1 MNSFQ
6 RALIGE
12 EGVNLRK
19 LKLTSAIV
27 LFVVSFVL
35 VSASQTKSE
44 RYNLRGEVLGK
55 DPAKNEITVKH
66 SDIPGFMPAMTM
78 PFNVKSPSV
87 FQELQPGD
95 KIAAEV
101 VVAADGGDYWL
112 ENVRITDRSG
122 RKAAK
127 APAPPHPIAVGE
139 SVPNLP
145 LTNQDG
151 KAFRLSDFK
160 GKAVLLTF
168 IYTRC
173 PMPNFCPRLSSQFAR
188 IHNDLKKTPDDYR
201 KTHLLSISFDPKYD
215 TAPVL
220 RKYGLAYL
228 DNDPSG
234 FAHWDFASTTP
245 GDLRRL
251 ANAFGLEYI
260 EEDKQISHT
269 MNIVLIAPDGT
280 VARYWSTAWTAA
292 ELEKALREQA
302 AKVGTGSAK
311 APGRKGRP

>member
-1 MNSFQ
+1 M
-6 RALIGE
+6 
-12 EGVNLRK
+12 NLRK

-27 LFVVSFVL
+27 LFVVSFVII
-35 VSASQTKSE
+35 SASQTKSK

-55 DPAKNEITVKH
+55 NPATNEITVKH
-66 SDIPGFMPAMTM
+66 GDIVGYMPAMTM
-78 PFNVKSPSV
+78 PFKVKNPSV
-87 FQELQPGD
+87 VQQLQPGD
-95 KIAAEV
+95 KIVAEL
-101 VVAADGGDYWL
+101 VVAGDDYWL
-112 ENVRITDRSG
+112 ENVRITDQSG
-122 RKAAK
+122 RRAAK
-127 APAPPHPIAVGE
+127 APALPRMLAVGE
-139 SVPNLP
+139 SVPGLP

-151 KAFRLSDFK
+151 KTFRLTDFK
-160 GKAVLLTF
+160 GKAVLVTF

-173 PMPNFCPRLSSQFAR
+173 PVPTFCPRLSSQFAR
-188 IHNDLKKTPDDYR
+188 IHDDLKKTPADYR
-201 KTHLLSISFDPKYD
+201 ETHLLTISFDPKYD

-245 GDLRRL
+245 GNLRQL

-260 EEDKQISHT
+260 EEDNQISHT

-280 VARYWSTAWTAA
+280 VARYWSTEWTAA

-302 AKVGTGSAK
+302 AKVGTASAE
-311 APGRKGRP
+311 APGRNDRR

>member
-1 MNSFQ
+1 
-6 RALIGE
+6 
-12 EGVNLRK
+12 VNLRK

-27 LFVVSFVL
+27 LFVVSFVII
-35 VSASQTKSE
+35 SASQTKSK

-55 DPAKNEITVKH
+55 NPATNEITVKH
-66 SDIPGFMPAMTM
+66 GDIVGYMPAMTM
-78 PFNVKSPSV
+78 PFKVKNPSV
-87 FQELQPGD
+87 VQQLQPGD
-95 KIAAEV
+95 KIVAEL
-101 VVAADGGDYWL
+101 VVAGDDYWL
-112 ENVRITDRSG
+112 ENVRITDQSG
-122 RKAAK
+122 RRAAK
-127 APAPPHPIAVGE
+127 APALPRMLAVGE
-139 SVPNLP
+139 SVPGLP

-151 KAFRLSDFK
+151 KTFRLTDFK
-160 GKAVLLTF
+160 GKAVLVTF

-173 PMPNFCPRLSSQFAR
+173 PVPTFCPRLSSQFAR
-188 IHNDLKKTPDDYR
+188 IHDDLKKTPADYR
-201 KTHLLSISFDPKYD
+201 ETHLLTISFDPKYD

-245 GDLRRL
+245 GNLRQL

-260 EEDKQISHT
+260 EEDNQISHT

-280 VARYWSTAWTAA
+280 VARYWSTEWTAA

-302 AKVGTGSAK
+302 AKVGTASAE
-311 APGRKGRP
+311 APGRNDRR